1 MAVTSFEK
9 GHWYRYTIK
18 HTVKPDQWNLKMM
31 DVCDGEPCYCIFG
44 KGAYAEFRGHGH
56 YDSDSGITDE
66 VIESKSR
73 STRGWDWSQGI
84 DNWEEV
90 SSLECYGWS
99 SSSVTASSIT
109 SSIIVQEDDSP
120 KYSFVL
126 PRRSDLRA
134 ELLKKL

>member
-18 HTVKPDQWNLKMM
+18 HSAKPEQWNLKMM

-44 KGAYAEFRGHGH
+44 KGTYAEFKGHGH
-56 YDSDSGITDE
+56 YDFDQSITDE
-66 VIESKSR
+66 DIESGR
-73 STRGWDWSQGI
+73 RTPRGWDWSQGL
-84 DNWEEV
+84 DNWEEIP
-90 SSLECYGWS
+90 SLTTS
-99 SSSVTASSIT
+99 SSIT
-109 SSIIVQEDDSP
+109 SSSIIYPIQEDDSP